1 MGQKHT
7 RRRIREIW
15 LPELTHP
22 APMMAEQA
30 PEDVRIRARQILK
43 NILDEHQPEPLSK
56 EVQEEL
62 KLILKAAKN
71 ENPGM
76 E

>member
-1 MGQKHT
+1 
-7 RRRIREIW
+7 
-15 LPELTHP
+15 
-22 APMMAEQA
+22 
-30 PEDVRIRARQILK
+30 
-43 NILDEHQPEPLSK
+43 LDEHQPEPLSK

-62 KLILKAAKN
+62 KLILKAAEN

>member
-30 PEDVRIRARQILK
+30 PKDVRSRAMQTLK

-56 EVQEEL
+56 EVQDEL
-62 KLILKAAKN
+62 KLILKAA
-71 ENPGM
+71 EDELPGR